1 MSVHK
6 ITNRYA
12 KSVIEL
18 AQENGVLEEII
29 ENAKFFKEVA
39 KNRDFLNLLRNP
51 VYKPATKLKVFSALF
66 QNRVNKIFY
75 RFIELVV
82 RKNREGL
89 LPLIMDEILIQYKSM
104 QKITDIELTTASEMP
119 DEFITELKNVLK
131 KSSLID
137 ESMEINTHIDKSIL
151 GGFIIRIDDKL
162 IDSSVKSK
170 LKAIEKNIIE
180 SKYIRVI

>member
-29 ENAKFFKEVA
+29 ENAKLFKEVA

-51 VYKPATKLKVFSALF
+51 IYKPVTKLKVFSSIF
-66 QNRVNKIFY
+66 ENKVNKIFY
-75 RFIELVV
+75 RFIELVI
-82 RKNREGL
+82 RKHRESL

-104 QKITDIELTTASEMP
+104 QRITDIELTTATKMP
-119 DEFITELKNVLK
+119 DEFINKLKDALKN
-131 KSSLID
+131 SSLID
-137 ESMEINTHIDKSIL
+137 EGMEINTHIDKSIL
-151 GGFIIRIDDKL
+151 GGFIIKIDDKL
-162 IDSSVKSK
+162 IDSSAKSK

-180 SKYIRVI
+180 TKYIRVI

>member
-6 ITNRYA
+6 ITSRYA
-12 KSVIEL
+12 KSIIEL
-18 AQENGVLEEII
+18 AQEQGVLEEVI
-29 ENAKFFKEVA
+29 ENAKLFKEVA
-39 KNRDFLNLLRNP
+39 KNRDFLSLLRNP
-51 VYKPATKLKVFSALF
+51 VYKPVTKLKVFSALF
-66 QNRVNKIFY
+66 QNKVNKIFY

-82 RKNREGL
+82 RKNRENL

-131 KSSLID
+131 KTSLID
-137 ESMEINTHIDKSIL
+137 ENMEINTHIDKSIL
-151 GGFIIRIDDKL
+151 GGFIIRIGDKL
-162 IDSSVKSK
+162 IDSSAKSK

-180 SKYIRVI
+180 TKYIRVI